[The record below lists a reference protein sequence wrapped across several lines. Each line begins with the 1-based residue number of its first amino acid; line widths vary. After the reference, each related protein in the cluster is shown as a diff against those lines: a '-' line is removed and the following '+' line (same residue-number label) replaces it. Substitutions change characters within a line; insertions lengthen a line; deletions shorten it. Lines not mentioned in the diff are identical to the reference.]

1 MHPLNYY
8 SQYKSGDA
16 AGYRRLQDSQNISNS
31 LTDDED
37 LYSLDFYLLN
47 LTQCNEFHYIKK
59 KYPDYVDLDFET
71 ISESLHQKEN
81 HLITNVDYTYN
92 FMVVSKNNTLSYIEY
107 LVNISEGS
115 IIDKIMSFM
124 KSLFICFVL
133 IIVSYQFRQ
142 DLINKVMIP
151 TIKIIKKFRYFFHM
165 DTLSYCELVISD
177 DKVEEELIL
186 YKKLGLLSY
195 YFDLTVG
202 KRILG
207 LISQDNN
214 YMNTQ
219 RFCIISKIKE

>member
-1 MHPLNYY
+1 MLKVIDEENNQLWNPFVYLNSLNITISICFKNLHPLNYY

-59 KYPDYVDLDFET
+59 KYPDYFDLDFET

-115 IIDKIMSFM
+115 IIDKIMLYNCI
-124 KSLFICFVL
+124 SLI
-133 IIVSYQFRQ
+133 
-142 DLINKVMIP
+142 
-151 TIKIIKKFRYFFHM
+151 
-165 DTLSYCELVISD
+165 
-177 DKVEEELIL
+177 
-186 YKKLGLLSY
+186 
-195 YFDLTVG
+195 
-202 KRILG
+202 
-207 LISQDNN
+207 
-214 YMNTQ
+214 
-219 RFCIISKIKE
+219 